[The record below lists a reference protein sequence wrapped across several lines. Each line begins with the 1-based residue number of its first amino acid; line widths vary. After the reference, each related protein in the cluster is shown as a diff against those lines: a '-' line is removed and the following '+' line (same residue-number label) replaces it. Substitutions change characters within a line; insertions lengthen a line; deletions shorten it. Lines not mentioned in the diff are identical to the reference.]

1 MRPKSIGTVGC
12 RELGPCWRLLLKPNL
27 DKRIL
32 LELYRSFSCDQV
44 AGFGVSSPFS
54 LSPPPKPPVS
64 LHRAACLLFI
74 IFATLWLV
82 LTHDISL
89 VSVQTER
96 VVRPWIQKM

>member
-1 MRPKSIGTVGC
+1 M
-12 RELGPCWRLLLKPNL
+12 
-27 DKRIL
+27 
-32 LELYRSFSCDQV
+32 
-44 AGFGVSSPFS
+44 
-54 LSPPPKPPVS
+54 
-64 LHRAACLLFI
+64 AACLLFI